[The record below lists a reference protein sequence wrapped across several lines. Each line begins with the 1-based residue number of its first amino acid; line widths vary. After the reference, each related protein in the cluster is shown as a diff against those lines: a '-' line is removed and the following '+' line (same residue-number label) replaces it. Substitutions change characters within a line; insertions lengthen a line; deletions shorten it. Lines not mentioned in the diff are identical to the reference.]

1 MIDATASQVI
11 YRPDLDI
18 LIVRWLT
25 DEALPNFREEYGDLL
40 AAGQHHLSRRWLL
53 DIRRRPAPPVEA
65 TQWVLDEW
73 LPQVVAAL
81 APERLRLAFLV
92 SPARAT
98 TLRTETVSAPTVRYI
113 QGPDCAYDL
122 RLFTEEGEATRW
134 LTA

>member
-1 MIDATASQVI
+1 MTDAATSQVL
-11 YRPDLDI
+11 YRSDLDI

-25 DEALPNFREEYGDLL
+25 EEELPNFREEYSALL
-40 AAGQHHLSRRWLL
+40 AAGQAHHTRRWLL

-65 TQWVLDEW
+65 TQWVLAEW

-92 SPARAT
+92 SPTRAT
-98 TLRTETVSAPTVRYI
+98 TLRTETVSASTVSYI

>member
-1 MIDATASQVI
+1 MTDAIASQVL
-11 YRPDLDI
+11 YRPDLDM

-25 DEALPNFREEYGDLL
+25 DEALPDYQGEYSALL
-40 AAGQHHLSRRWLL
+40 AAGLAHHTRRWLL

-65 TQWVLDEW
+65 TQWVIAEW
-73 LPQVVAAL
+73 LPQVVATL

-92 SPARAT
+92 SPTRAT